1 MASIDIH
8 THAFPDNLASRA
20 IKTLEA
26 LAPWQAVG
34 NGTIDGLLKS
44 MDAADIDVSVICS
57 IATKPDQVE
66 PILKW
71 CQEVRTDRLEPLPS
85 VHPDARNPVKWI
97 RRIAQ
102 AGFAGVKLHPLGQGF
117 AFDDPRMLPIYEA
130 LSAEGLILVT
140 HCGRDVGFPPD
151 DDRAGP
157 ARIRQV
163 ADRFTDLTLVC
174 THMGGWESWDA
185 AEEHLIGADVHIE
198 TSFSLQFLDA
208 DRAARMIRR
217 HGVQRVLFG
226 TDWPWSS
233 QAGDVRRLRRLPLTQ
248 DEVRQILWANAA
260 RLLGY

>member
-1 MASIDIH
+1 MAGIDIH

-34 NGTIDGLLKS
+34 NGTVGGLLKS

-71 CQEVRTDRLEPLPS
+71 CEKVRSDRLEPLPS
-85 VHPDARNPVKWI
+85 VHPAAQDPAKAI
-97 RRIAQ
+97 RRIAK
-102 AGFAGVKLHPLGQGF
+102 AKFAGIKLHPLAQGF
-117 AFDDPRMLPIYEA
+117 AFDDPKMDPIYEA

-157 ARIRQV
+157 ARIRKV
-163 ADRFTDLTLVC
+163 ADRFPDLTLIC
-174 THMGGWESWDA
+174 THMGGWETWDA
-185 AEEHLIGADVHIE
+185 AEEHIIGADVCIE

-217 HGVQRVLFG
+217 HGVGRVLFG

-233 QAGDVRRLRRLPLTQ
+233 QAGDVRRLRSLPLTEA
-248 DEVRQILWANAA
+248 EVHKILWANAA